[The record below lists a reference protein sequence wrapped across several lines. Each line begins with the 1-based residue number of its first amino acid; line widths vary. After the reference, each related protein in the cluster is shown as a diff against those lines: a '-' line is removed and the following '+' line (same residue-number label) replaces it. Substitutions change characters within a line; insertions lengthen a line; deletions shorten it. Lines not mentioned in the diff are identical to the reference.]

1 MPFRAMLQRETEE
14 FYFVSDKSR
23 KHICKGN
30 VFFVG
35 RRTRICYNTAYDV
48 LEEIQMKLRYRL
60 ATFLLAAGLVFSNT
74 AVHEVCAAE
83 VEGAAAAVTDE
94 EKAVYE
100 MPVESNALKNW
111 PEGPGIFAEAGII
124 MDMNS
129 GAILYAKNID
139 EKEFPASIT
148 KIMTALVALENSEL
162 TDKVHFTE
170 ESVAFLEYGD
180 ASIGMQPGEETTMED
195 ALYGMLLASANEV
208 SYAIADTVGNGYD
221 NFIRMMNEKAEELG
235 CTNTHFTNPHG
246 LHDEEHY
253 VSARDM
259 ALIASAAFQHE
270 EFRKIT
276 NTYEHRIPP
285 TNLVNEERVF
295 QQYHQMLYDGTDTF
309 YEPCVGGKTGYTD
322 QALSTLVSYLDNGE
336 LQLVS
341 VNLKTHG
348 VHVYPDTKNMAEY
361 VFNNFKKIPLEGKDL
376 PKGVK
381 ETEED
386 AYIVV
391 PKNVEFQDVKAEI
404 VPEDKSGKSKKGTL
418 TYTYD
423 GQTVGV
429 SEVVLKDSYF
439 QTNTAG
445 TKTEKNE
452 TDQKEQKPL
461 FTVSPKV
468 KMIIGIV
475 VSVIIA
481 MGLIFC
487 ALVYR
492 KRQRRRQRR
501 LMEQRRRR
509 QRKEKQMRQ
518 SQVQTR
524 RNQQYQKQKDHTD
537 KRNKDYRLPRR

>member
-1 MPFRAMLQRETEE
+1 
-14 FYFVSDKSR
+14 
-23 KHICKGN
+23 
-30 VFFVG
+30 
-35 RRTRICYNTAYDV
+35 
-48 LEEIQMKLRYRL
+48 
-60 ATFLLAAGLVFSNT
+60 
-74 AVHEVCAAE
+74 
-83 VEGAAAAVTDE
+83 
-94 EKAVYE
+94 
-100 MPVESNALKNW
+100 
-111 PEGPGIFAEAGII
+111 
-124 MDMNS
+124 
-129 GAILYAKNID
+129 
-139 EKEFPASIT
+139 
-148 KIMTALVALENSEL
+148 
-162 TDKVHFTE
+162 
-170 ESVAFLEYGD
+170 
-180 ASIGMQPGEETTMED
+180 
-195 ALYGMLLASANEV
+195 
-208 SYAIADTVGNGYD
+208 
-221 NFIRMMNEKAEELG
+221 
-235 CTNTHFTNPHG
+235 
-246 LHDEEHY
+246 
-253 VSARDM
+253 
-259 ALIASAAFQHE
+259 
-270 EFRKIT
+270 
-276 NTYEHRIPP
+276 
-285 TNLVNEERVF
+285 
-295 QQYHQMLYDGTDTF
+295 
-309 YEPCVGGKTGYTD
+309 
-322 QALSTLVSYLDNGE
+322 
-336 LQLVS
+336 
-341 VNLKTHG
+341 
-348 VHVYPDTKNMAEY
+348 MAEY

-501 LMEQRRRR
+501 LMEQKRRR
-509 QRKEKQMRQ
+509 QIKEKQVRQ
-518 SQVQTR
+518 QQVQAR
-524 RNQQYQKQKDHTD
+524 RRQQYQKQKDHTN
-537 KRNKDYRLPRR
+537 KRSEDHRLPRR

>member
-1 MPFRAMLQRETEE
+1 
-14 FYFVSDKSR
+14 
-23 KHICKGN
+23 
-30 VFFVG
+30 
-35 RRTRICYNTAYDV
+35 
-48 LEEIQMKLRYRL
+48 MKLRYRL
-60 ATFLLAAGLVFSNT
+60 AAFLLAAGLAFSGAEMQT
-74 AVHEVCAAE
+74 VSAAE

-94 EKAVYE
+94 ERAVYE
-100 MPVESNALKNW
+100 MPVKSNELKNW

-148 KIMTALVALENSEL
+148 KIMTALVALENSEM
-162 TDKVHFTE
+162 TDKVYFTE

-180 ASIGMQPGEETTMED
+180 ASIGMQPGEEITMED

-208 SYAIADTVGNGYD
+208 AYAIADTVGDGYD

-259 ALIASAAFQHE
+259 AIIASAAFQHE

-276 NTYEHRIPP
+276 NTYEYRIPP

-309 YEPCVGGKTGYTD
+309 YEACVGGKTGYTD

-361 VFNNFKKIPLEGKDL
+361 VFHNFKKISLAEKEV
-376 PKGVK
+376 PKGV
-381 ETEED
+381 EEIEED

-391 PKNVEFQDVKAEI
+391 PENVSWKDVKAKI
-404 VPEDKSGKSKKGTL
+404 VPEDKTGKSKKGML
-418 TYTYD
+418 TYTYE
-423 GQTVGV
+423 GQPVGNA
-429 SEVVLKDSYF
+429 EIVLKDSYF
-439 QTNTAG
+439 KGAKSGTNAG
-445 TKTEKNE
+445 KADA
-452 TDQKEQKPL
+452 DQKEKEHL
-461 FTVSPKV
+461 FTIPSEIKTAIGVSV
-468 KMIIGIV
+468 AIIVALGLIV
-475 VSVIIA
+475 VVII
-481 MGLIFC
+481 
-487 ALVYR
+487 YR
-492 KRQRRRQRR
+492 KRKRRRQRR
-501 LMEQRRRR
+501 LIEQRRRR
-509 QRKEKQMRQ
+509 QMKENQMRQ
-518 SQVQTR
+518 QQMQAR
-524 RNQQYQKQKDHTD
+524 RSQQYQKQKDHTN
-537 KRNKDYRLPRR
+537 KRSEDHRLPRR

>member
-1 MPFRAMLQRETEE
+1 
-14 FYFVSDKSR
+14 
-23 KHICKGN
+23 
-30 VFFVG
+30 
-35 RRTRICYNTAYDV
+35 
-48 LEEIQMKLRYRL
+48 MKLRYRL
-60 ATFLLAAGLVFSNT
+60 AAFLLAAGLAFSNT
-74 AVHEVCAAE
+74 AMPAAHAAE
-83 VEGAAAAVTDE
+83 VEGAAAAATDE
-94 EKAVYE
+94 ERAVYE
-100 MPVESNALKNW
+100 MPVESNELKNW

-148 KIMTALVALENSEL
+148 KIMTALVALENSKL

-180 ASIGMQPGEETTMED
+180 ASIGMQPGEEITMED

-208 SYAIADTVGNGYD
+208 AYAIADTVGNGYD

-246 LHDEEHY
+246 LHDEDHY

-259 ALIASAAFQHE
+259 ALIASAAFQYE

-276 NTYEHRIPP
+276 NTYEYRIPP

-309 YEPCVGGKTGYTD
+309 YENCVGGKTGYTD

-361 VFNNFKKIPLEGKDL
+361 VFNNFKKIPLEGEDL
-376 PKGVK
+376 PKAVK

-391 PKNVEFQDVKAEI
+391 PENVEFQDVKAEI
-404 VPEDKSGKSKKGTL
+404 VPEDKRGKAKKGTL

-423 GQTVGV
+423 GQTVGTA
-429 SEVVLKDSYF
+429 EVVLKDSYF
-439 QTNTAG
+439 KTSASD
-445 TKTEKNE
+445 TKAEKAE
-452 TDQKEQKPL
+452 ADQEKQKSL
-461 FTVSPKV
+461 FTVSPKA
-468 KMIIGIV
+468 KMVIGVSAAV
-475 VSVIIA
+475 VVA
-481 MGLIFC
+481 AGLIFG
-487 ALVYR
+487 AFVYR
-492 KRQRRRQRR
+492 RRQRRRQRR
-501 LMEQRRRR
+501 LMEQKRRR
-509 QRKEKQMRQ
+509 QMKEKQMRQ
-518 SQVQTR
+518 EQVHVR
-524 RNQQYQKQKDHTD
+524 RSRQYNNQREDTHRKGEDH
-537 KRNKDYRLPRR
+537 RLPRR